1 MRHHINRIITDIAT
15 QIICKNDKWQAGIL
29 LGIHE
34 ALWCRRLF
42 VIMLSKGKSYI
53 KLWKVNYI
61 STCYVLYKTRPIH
74 WTLTKGFYFD
84 STIHHLSLTGVSN
97 SPLHLNTYSDCACYT
112 FHCTVVRRL
121 YWARGNRKNIC
132 CQKIFGNSFS
142 FQATEMVLTSK
153 WGKIQ
158 PEIQIKLWP
167 RVEGEFEAPGSEK
180 RCSQSWDHLWHPCGP
195 QCIAIL
201 WKSVGQG
208 RQGQGST
215 LRLIWQICD
224 EKCY

>member
-132 CQKIFGNSFS
+132 CQKI
-142 FQATEMVLTSK
+142 L
-153 WGKIQ
+153 GK
-158 PEIQIKLWP
+158 
-167 RVEGEFEAPGSEK
+167 GSL
-180 RCSQSWDHLWHPCGP
+180 H
-195 QCIAIL
+195 
-201 WKSVGQG
+201 
-208 RQGQGST
+208 
-215 LRLIWQICD
+215 
-224 EKCY
+224 

>member
-132 CQKIFGNSFS
+132 CQKIFDYSFS
-142 FQATEMVLTSK
+142 FQATDMVFTAK
-153 WGKIQ
+153 WGRIGPQ
-158 PEIQIKLWP
+158 IQIWYVQCVDSSRTGAGTPKTW
-167 RVEGEFEAPGSEK
+167 EK
-180 RCSQSWDHLWHPCGP
+180 M
-195 QCIAIL
+195 
-201 WKSVGQG
+201 
-208 RQGQGST
+208 
-215 LRLIWQICD
+215 LI
-224 EKCY
+224 